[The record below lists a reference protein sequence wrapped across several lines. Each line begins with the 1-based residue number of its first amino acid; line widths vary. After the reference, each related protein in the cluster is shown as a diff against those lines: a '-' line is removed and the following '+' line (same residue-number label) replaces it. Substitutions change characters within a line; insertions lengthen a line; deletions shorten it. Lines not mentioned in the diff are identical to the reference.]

1 MGGSVKWTQSW
12 EGRRIWT
19 KRGKR
24 RALEGLTLALENILA
39 ESNRLVPLDE
49 GTLER
54 SGRVQI
60 DPATMR
66 GVVSYDTPYALRQ
79 HEELSWKHAPGRQ
92 AKYLETAV
100 NNNQEKTLEIMRK
113 SLSIWTRGG

>member
-1 MGGSVKWTQSW
+1 MGGEVTFTQKW

-19 KRGKR
+19 QRGKR
-24 RALEGLTLALENILA
+24 RALEGLLMALENVLA

-54 SGRVQI
+54 SGRVQV
-60 DPATMR
+60 DEQNMR
-66 GVVSYDTPYALRQ
+66 GIVSYDTPYAMRQ

-100 NNNQEKTLEIMRK
+100 NNNQQKTMEIMRK
-113 SLSIWTRGG
+113 SLSIWTRS